1 MALQYLPAKK
11 ILVNPDTGKRLSV
24 IVADD
29 SEVYASV
36 YGVVALL
43 AVAKFWG
50 ARFVNQC
57 QPICFILTKGV
68 GRPTVCVKVAN
79 VSRVE
84 AFVVDQRARSVG
96 GIYAIPMGGSN
107 AI

>member
-1 MALQYLPAKK
+1 MTLQYLPTEK

-29 SEVYASV
+29 GEVYASI

-43 AVAKFWG
+43 AVARFWG
-50 ARFVNQC
+50 ARFIGHY
-57 QPICFILTKGV
+57 QPICFTLTKGV
-68 GRPTVCVKVAN
+68 GRPTACVKVAN
-79 VSRVE
+79 VSRIE
-84 AFVVDQRARSVG
+84 AFVADQQARSVG

-107 AI
+107 AV